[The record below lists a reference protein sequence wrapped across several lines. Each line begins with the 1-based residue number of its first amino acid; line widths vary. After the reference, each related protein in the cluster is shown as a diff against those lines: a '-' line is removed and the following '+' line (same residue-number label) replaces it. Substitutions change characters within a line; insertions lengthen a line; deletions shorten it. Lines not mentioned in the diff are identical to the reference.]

1 MSPRPTAHGNSP
13 GKAPGARPGTSRGSS
28 HGSSRGTG
36 RSGGSLIPAG
46 LRGVSAAGRAADTAQ
61 DAARNVAE
69 SRPMNWAARAGL
81 AARAVVYLLIGVLA
95 LLLAGGSGGS
105 GGSAADQKGAL
116 SAVASHSYGTALVLL
131 VAIGLAG
138 YALWR
143 LSEAAFG
150 VTGEPPGAGP
160 RLKSAARGVT
170 YLVLTG
176 TAISVLQGSRGS
188 TAGQQQDVTA
198 KLLGAPGGRALVAL
212 VGLVVVGVAVGL
224 AMQGWRATFL
234 RYFAGVPHGLYGAV
248 RILGRV
254 GTIARAVVFAL
265 IGLLFLKA
273 AWTFDPQ
280 QATGIDGALHV
291 LLRQP
296 FGQVLAGLAAVGLIA
311 FGVFGLA
318 EARYRR
324 V

>member
-1 MSPRPTAHGNSP
+1 
-13 GKAPGARPGTSRGSS
+13 
-28 HGSSRGTG
+28 
-36 RSGGSLIPAG
+36 
-46 LRGVSAAGRAADTAQ
+46 
-61 DAARNVAE
+61 
-69 SRPMNWAARAGL
+69 MNWAARAGL
-81 AARAVVYLLIGVLA
+81 TARGAVYLLIGVLA

-105 GGSAADQKGAL
+105 GGAADQKGAL
-116 SAVASHSYGTALVLL
+116 SALAQHSYGTALVLL

-170 YLVLTG
+170 YLILTA
-176 TAISVLQGSRGS
+176 TAVSVMNGSRGS
-188 TAGQQQDVTA
+188 TAGQQQDATA
-198 KLLGAPGGRALVAL
+198 KLLGAPGGRALVAV
-212 VGLVVVGVAVGL
+212 VGLVVIGVAVML
-224 AMQGWRATFL
+224 AIEGWKAKFL
-234 RYFAGVPHGLYGAV
+234 KHFAGIPQGLYHIV
-248 RILGRV
+248 RTLGRV

-265 IGLLFLKA
+265 VGLLFLKA

-296 FGQVLAGLAAVGLIA
+296 FGQVLTGLAALGLLA

>member
-1 MSPRPTAHGNSP
+1 MSPRHPTPHATP
-13 GKAPGARPGTSRGSS
+13 RGTPRN
-28 HGSSRGTG
+28 TG

-46 LRGVSAAGRAADTAQ
+46 LRGEGATGRAAGTAQ
-61 DAARNVAE
+61 DAARGVAE

-81 AARAVVYLLIGVLA
+81 TARGAVYLLIGVLA
-95 LLLAGGSGGS
+95 LLLAAGSGGS
-105 GGSAADQKGAL
+105 GGAAADQKGAL
-116 SAVASHSYGTALVLL
+116 SALAQHSYGTALVLL

-170 YLVLTG
+170 YLILTA
-176 TAISVLQGSRGS
+176 TAVSVMNGSRGS
-188 TAGQQQDVTA
+188 TAGQQQDATA
-198 KLLGAPGGRALVAL
+198 KLLGAPGGRVLVAV
-212 VGLVVVGVAVGL
+212 VGLVVVGVAIML
-224 AMQGWRATFL
+224 AIEGWKAKFL
-234 RYFAGVPHGLYGAV
+234 KHFAGIPHGLYDVV
-248 RILGRV
+248 RTLGRV

-265 IGLLFLKA
+265 VGLLFLKA

-296 FGQVLAGLAAVGLIA
+296 FGQVLTGLAAVGLLA